1 MAQDIVPIELGLPQG
16 DLVTLWA
23 PRWREEGEEWEAFLG
38 HEEDLYAFPDAA
50 HLAAFVRTVDDH
62 DLVDHPAW
70 SVVPGLSV
78 PELMPD
84 EAHQYDLVG
93 VPELVAEEPDTWT
106 VGELADIVAIV
117 RSLADVCELD
127 VVHEVLDS
135 AAGFQLLAQG
145 TYPFTGRE
153 GERLWTDLAE
163 TISNRWDDVLDALD
177 VVVAVPEVDAAI
189 LDQTTDE
196 LAAFKA
202 ESEESASALDAEDAE
217 DIDETED
224 SDESDESDESK
235 RSEKDTVRTVDGEVS
250 EKDSEL
256 ADEDEAEIEEAPKPI
271 GFWAEVGIDPI
282 KIITESSE
290 YYTLRCY
297 LDDEPIFLGSDGSI
311 DVFTSS
317 RALAKYLAGPAEEG
331 NDLAEVSTWEEV
343 VVRATDGSLKI
354 EVDVDN
360 TYVLQGLADDLGGG
374 PDTVD
379 PVQLDLAVE
388 LLTDAADWTGDE
400 SVAEAL
406 SQSESLG
413 WLVSFI
419 LRPDPTR
426 LAPSP
431 PFDAEV
437 GAWQRLI
444 RSFEDR
450 LRTH

>member
-38 HEEDLYAFPDAA
+38 HEDDLYAFPDAA
-50 HLAAFVRTVDDH
+50 HLAAFVRTVEEH

-70 SVVPGLSV
+70 HIVPGLSV
-78 PELMPD
+78 AELMPD

-106 VGELADIVAIV
+106 VGELADIIAIV

-127 VVHEVLDS
+127 AVHEVLNS
-135 AAGFQLLAQG
+135 AEGFAQLAQG
-145 TYPFTGRE
+145 TFPFTGRD
-153 GERLWTDLAE
+153 GERLWNDLAE
-163 TISNRWDDVLDALD
+163 QISERWDEVLDALD
-177 VVVAVPEVDAAI
+177 VVVAVPEVDAAT

-196 LAAFKA
+196 LAAFQA
-202 ESEESASALDAEDAE
+202 ESEEAESALDAEDAE
-217 DIDETED
+217 DLDEVDTVEGEVEESTED
-224 SDESDESDESK
+224 SDDEE
-235 RSEKDTVRTVDGEVS
+235 
-250 EKDSEL
+250 
-256 ADEDEAEIEEAPKPI
+256 EDEEEEPPAPAKPI
-271 GFWAEVGIDPI
+271 GFWAEAGIDPI
-282 KIITESSE
+282 KIITEASE

-297 LDDEPIFLGSDGSI
+297 LDDEPVFLGSEGQI
-311 DVFTSS
+311 DVFTSA
-317 RALAKYLAGPAEEG
+317 RALAKFLAHPTENG
-331 NDLAEVSTWEEV
+331 NDLADVSTWEDV
-343 VVRATDGSLKI
+343 ATKATDGSLKV
-354 EVDVDN
+354 EVDIDN

-388 LLTDAADWTGDE
+388 LLTDAADWADDD
-400 SVAEAL
+400 SVGEAL

-413 WLVSFI
+413 WLVSFV

-437 GAWQRLI
+437 TAWQNLVRA
-444 RSFEDR
+444 FEDR